1 MIYTNHIKLI
11 SKSTERIVKRVR
23 EFYELHIQA
32 YELCAEENVKK
43 IALKNIERQLQ
54 LTFISYMKIFV
65 GIISLIFFKLNP
77 EIRYIFHTLK
87 HVELMKLL
95 PSNEVMVFALRDEL
109 TKIKQL
115 GYKSFISYGLNQN
128 VIAAMTFNS
137 FFLQLYTYIFYHKT
151 KNNNILFFLH
161 DDWTPIGAFLSMRH
175 RSTSNKVIMIQHG
188 YFSTLSLCLESNACD
203 YYFLYDQKKVRPYIS
218 SEKVIEL
225 QLPIDVKVTKEFNKT
240 IILVGTGDDT
250 NKKSLSI
257 FNKIW
262 ITLHDNYQVQ
272 YRPHPSEDFS
282 YNSTIQFS
290 RNHQSKKDCLSEDLK
305 IFIGYESTLLYEAM
319 LIGHVCIAISSKNIT
334 TIDYE
339 VDYIL
344 DDEKIPDLRYTLEEL
359 VEKKWKLHSLG
370 KYKFPSLKDRF
381 LKALSLVA

>member
-1 MIYTNHIKLI
+1 MIYANHIKLI
-11 SKSTERIVKRVR
+11 SKSTERIVNRVR
-23 EFYELHIQA
+23 ETYELTTQF
-32 YELCAEENVKK
+32 YQLRAEENVRK
-43 IALKNIERQLQ
+43 IALKNIERQLR
-54 LTFISYMKIFV
+54 LTFTSYLKIFF
-65 GIISLIFFKLNP
+65 GIISLIFFKLDP

-87 HVELMKLL
+87 HGELIKLL

-128 VIAAMTFNS
+128 VIAAMKFNS
-137 FFLQLYTYIFYHKT
+137 FLLQIYTYIFYHKT
-151 KNNNILFFLH
+151 KINNILFFLH
-161 DDWTPIGAFLSMRH
+161 EDWQPIGAFLSMRH

-188 YFSTLSLCLESNACD
+188 YFATFNPYLESNACD
-203 YYFLYDQKKVRPYIS
+203 YYFLYDQKKVRHYIS
-218 SEKVIEL
+218 AEKVIEL
-225 QLPIDVKVTKEFNKT
+225 QLPIDVKVTKGFNQT
-240 IILVGTGDDT
+240 IILIGTGDDT

-262 ITLHDNYQVQ
+262 ITLHENYQIQ

-290 RNHQSKKDCLSEDLK
+290 RNHQTKKDCLSEDLK